1 VSQENENNQQKQSV
15 VKKKPENV
23 KPENA
28 KPENAKQEK
37 TFKPYFRNNKNR
49 HPKSQNQNQS
59 ISIDDNSKS
68 ILSVVIPLFNEEESL
83 PELALLLEGEL
94 NKITNGRYEVIF
106 IDDGST
112 DNSWDVIGTIIER
125 NRKFR
130 AVRFR
135 KNQGKSDALQVGFN
149 EAQGVIVI
157 TMDADLQDDPAE
169 IKNLITKLKEGYDL
183 VSGWKKVRHDPIS
196 KTLPSKFFN
205 FVTSKTSGI
214 KLHDFNCG
222 LKAYRKD
229 VVKTIPVYGE
239 MHRYIPALAHMNGFK
254 VTEIPVEHHPRKYGK
269 TKYGFSRFIKGFLD
283 LLTVMF
289 LNRYMKRPMHFFG
302 TLGTLFIVSGFGIDL
317 YLLIE
322 WMLNQTYLSNRP
334 LMQFGIALII
344 VGFQMLSL
352 GFLGEMMV
360 KNQQEHKV
368 IKIRDRK

>member
-1 VSQENENNQQKQSV
+1 MSQENENNQQKQSV

>member
-1 VSQENENNQQKQSV
+1 MNQENENNNQP
-15 VKKKPENV
+15 KKNNPN
-23 KPENA
+23 
-28 KPENAKQEK
+28 QEK
-37 TFKPYFRNNKNR
+37 GNKSSNQGNFKPRYYKNY
-49 HPKSQNQNQS
+49 KNY
-59 ISIDDNSKS
+59 DNSEDPK
-68 ILSVVIPLFNEEESL
+68 IAISVVIPMYNEEESL
-83 PELALLLEGEL
+83 PELSVLLEKEL
-94 NKITNGRYEVIF
+94 TELTNGKYEVIF
-106 IDDGST
+106 VDDGST
-112 DNSWDVIGTIIER
+112 DNSWDVAGKIIDN

-130 AVRFR
+130 AVKFR
-135 KNQGKSDALQVGFN
+135 KNKGKSDALQVGFN
-149 EAQGVIVI
+149 EAKGKIVI

-169 IKNLITKLKEGYDL
+169 IKNLLAKLKEGYDL
-183 VSGWKKVRHDPIS
+183 VSGWKKVRHDPIT
-196 KTLPSKFFN
+196 KTAPSKFFN

-222 LKAYRKD
+222 LKAYKRE

-239 MHRYIPALAHMNGFK
+239 MHRYIPALAHMNGFL

-302 TLGTLFIVSGFGIDL
+302 TLGVIFITVGFGIDF

-322 WMLNQTYLSNRP
+322 WFLNQTYLSNRP
-334 LMQFGIALII
+334 LVQFGIALII

-352 GFLGEMMV
+352 GFLGEMIV

-368 IKIRDRK
+368 IKISDRK